1 MRRRGMRCTGRGR
14 SDLRRIWWSLWRSRG
29 ARQADDWVDRCCWGG
44 NGRVA
49 WGGGG
54 LYSGTVSF
62 EMKQAKTRTPTERAI
77 HPRRSVRFSL
87 KLPVVVYGRT
97 PDNKPFRDRTR
108 TLSVDAHGARLSVAA
123 PLQSGQ
129 SLLLV
134 NSFTQEERKCRVVH
148 VSARNGKRSKRS
160 MVGVEFT
167 NEPRDFW
174 HVYNA
179 EVEMRGNGTRAH

>member
-1 MRRRGMRCTGRGR
+1 
-14 SDLRRIWWSLWRSRG
+14 
-29 ARQADDWVDRCCWGG
+29 
-44 NGRVA
+44 
-49 WGGGG
+49 
-54 LYSGTVSF
+54 
-62 EMKQAKTRTPTERAI
+62 MKQAKTRTATERAI
-77 HPRRSVRFSL
+77 HPRRSMRFSL

-148 VSARNGKRSKRS
+148 VSEKNGKRSKRS

-167 NEPRDFW
+167 NEPGNFW

-179 EVEMRGNGTRAH
+179 EVEMRRNGTRAH

>member
-1 MRRRGMRCTGRGR
+1 
-14 SDLRRIWWSLWRSRG
+14 
-29 ARQADDWVDRCCWGG
+29 
-44 NGRVA
+44 
-49 WGGGG
+49 
-54 LYSGTVSF
+54 
-62 EMKQAKTRTPTERAI
+62 MKQAKTRTPTERAI

-97 PDNKPFRDRTR
+97 PDNIPFRDRTR

-123 PLQSGQ
+123 PLRSGQ

-148 VSARNGKRSKRS
+148 VSEQNGKRAKRS
-160 MVGVEFT
+160 MVGVEFV
-167 NEPRDFW
+167 NEPANFW

-179 EVEMRGNGTRAH
+179 EVELRGNGRAH

>member
-1 MRRRGMRCTGRGR
+1 
-14 SDLRRIWWSLWRSRG
+14 
-29 ARQADDWVDRCCWGG
+29 
-44 NGRVA
+44 
-49 WGGGG
+49 
-54 LYSGTVSF
+54 
-62 EMKQAKTRTPTERAI
+62 MKQGKTRTTTDRMT
-77 HPRRSVRFSL
+77 HPRRSLRFSL

-97 PDNKPFRDRTR
+97 PDNIPFRDRTR

-123 PLQSGQ
+123 PLESGQ

-167 NEPRDFW
+167 NAPGNFW
-174 HVYNA
+174 HIYNA
-179 EVEMRGNGTRAH
+179 EVEARVMSPAARVQLRPGMRETLN